1 MASDSPL
8 VSVCVPTY
16 NGELYLRECLDSILA
31 QTTDDFELLLV
42 DDCSK
47 DRTRELS
54 ASYAAKDS
62 RVRLVPNQA
71 NLGLVGNWN
80 RCIELARGE
89 WIKFV
94 FQDDTIA
101 PTCLARMLDVAEPA
115 DVFIACQRDF
125 IFDANTPEFIE
136 RWYRAHR
143 GLLRELYAGSSRV
156 SPERCQTLAL
166 ECFGLNVF
174 GEPTAVM
181 MRRSI
186 FEKVGLFNPA
196 VVINCDFEMW
206 ARITVNYGAVF
217 IPDDL
222 AKFRVHGGSATA
234 NLHEHRKFRA
244 TVLDNLVI
252 LHQYVYD
259 PLFEPVRQ
267 AALRSN
273 PPIDLAGVFD
283 WESHDARW
291 QAEWSNRKH
300 ADHDPRL
307 LAQWNDVVA
316 AYPRIA
322 PSGVSHFLW
331 RLRQR
336 FFPRTPPVLTPNA
349 RRVPV

>member
-1 MASDSPL
+1 MASPSPL

-16 NGELYLRECLDSILA
+16 NGEQYLRECLDSILA
-31 QTTDDFELLLV
+31 QTYENFELLLV
-42 DDCSK
+42 DDCSS
-47 DRTRELS
+47 DSTRQIS
-54 ASYAAKDS
+54 ASYAAADS
-62 RVRLVPNQA
+62 RVRLVPNQK

-80 RCIELARGE
+80 RCIELSRGE

-101 PTCLARMLDVAEPA
+101 PTCLSRMLDAATPD

-125 IFDANTPEFIE
+125 IFDPNTPDAIE

-143 GLLRELYAGSSRV
+143 ALLKELYADDTRV
-156 SPERCQTLAL
+156 SAERCQTLAL

-181 MRRSI
+181 MRRSVFDAI
-186 FEKVGLFNPA
+186 GLFNPA

-206 ARITVNYGAVF
+206 ARITIAYGAVF
-217 IPDDL
+217 IPEDL

-252 LHQYVYD
+252 LYLYVND
-259 PLFEPVRQ
+259 PRYEPVRQ
-267 AALRSN
+267 AAGRLS
-273 PPIDLAGVFD
+273 PPIDLAGVLD
-283 WESHDARW
+283 WECHDARW
-291 QAEWSNRKH
+291 HAEWSNRPH
-300 ADHDPRL
+300 DQHDPRL

-322 PSGVSHFLW
+322 TSDVSHFLW

-336 FFPRTPPVLTPNA
+336 FFPRQAPILAPNA
-349 RRVPV
+349 RQVRV